1 MACRWLLKGGK
12 VFFGDAA
19 DSHVAKTSKR
29 GNLPSRMARF
39 KQREDIRELVLR
51 DRLHDGGG

>member
-1 MACRWLLKGGK
+1 M
-12 VFFGDAA
+12 FFGDPA

-39 KQREDIRELVLR
+39 KQREDVRELVLR